1 MKSLPELGKVHKDFL
16 ENIVLSKLNPK
27 SDLIIGPKYGFD
39 NGIIKIDDNK
49 IMVIATDPISIIPSL
64 NIKDSAWLSV
74 HLLASDI
81 MTSGI
86 KPIYA
91 SINFNLPP
99 EIQDS
104 YFKKY
109 WNHMINEFN
118 YLDISI
124 VTGHT
129 GRYDGCNY
137 PIIGSGTLIGI
148 GDKDQYV
155 APNMVDV
162 GDNILITKSAGIET
176 TAILSHIF
184 PNVIKRKL
192 GSNLLL
198 KAQKYVYMC
207 STYQDSLLSTS
218 IGLRNNGVTSMH
230 DVTEGGVSGAL
241 YELAIAMNH
250 GIHVNK
256 SSIPISDETR
266 KICSLFNL
274 DPLETV
280 SEGTLLITVKK
291 NKTKDL
297 IKLLNSKNISTT
309 IIGQV
314 VPQNQGIYYFD
325 NAGKTSLTSNI
336 STNYWNCVSDYIKK
350 GWN

>member
-1 MKSLPELGKVHKDFL
+1 
-16 ENIVLSKLNPK
+16 
-27 SDLIIGPKYGFD
+27 
-39 NGIIKIDDNK
+39 
-49 IMVIATDPISIIPSL
+49 
-64 NIKDSAWLSV
+64 
-74 HLLASDI
+74 
-81 MTSGI
+81 
-86 KPIYA
+86 
-91 SINFNLPP
+91 
-99 EIQDS
+99 
-104 YFKKY
+104 
-109 WNHMINEFN
+109 
-118 YLDISI
+118 
-124 VTGHT
+124 
-129 GRYDGCNY
+129 
-137 PIIGSGTLIGI
+137 
-148 GDKDQYV
+148 
-155 APNMVDV
+155 
-162 GDNILITKSAGIET
+162 
-176 TAILSHIF
+176 
-184 PNVIKRKL
+184 
-192 GSNLLL
+192 
-198 KAQKYVYMC
+198 MC

-218 IGLRNNGVTSMH
+218 VGLRNNGVTSMH

>member
-1 MKSLPELGKVHKDFL
+1 
-16 ENIVLSKLNPK
+16 
-27 SDLIIGPKYGFD
+27 
-39 NGIIKIDDNK
+39 
-49 IMVIATDPISIIPSL
+49 
-64 NIKDSAWLSV
+64 
-74 HLLASDI
+74 
-81 MTSGI
+81 
-86 KPIYA
+86 
-91 SINFNLPP
+91 
-99 EIQDS
+99 
-104 YFKKY
+104 
-109 WNHMINEFN
+109 
-118 YLDISI
+118 
-124 VTGHT
+124 
-129 GRYDGCNY
+129 
-137 PIIGSGTLIGI
+137 
-148 GDKDQYV
+148 
-155 APNMVDV
+155 MVDV
-162 GDNILITKSAGIET
+162 GDNILLTKSAGIET
-176 TAILSHIF
+176 TAVLSHIF
-184 PNVIKRKL
+184 PNVIKHKL
-192 GSNLLL
+192 GPQLLF